1 MSIFKDTFTKEV
13 QDQLKVR
20 QDAIFNRTPQSIQYY
35 NSRNSWIRMTS
46 SVNVAESNEL
56 AKKYVLLGGTLN
68 ENSKLRSG
76 VGKGAEAYST
86 TTPSGGTNYRGIKPM
101 PGITGLDIKSKS
113 AYGSLR
119 EVTVNFQCWDI
130 RQLEDLE
137 LLYMRPGYTVLI
149 EWGWLPYIDNN
160 NKLQTN
166 LPQFYDILD
175 KQATDRTIIFKEL
188 FDKSKKSGVN
198 YDAMYGYI
206 KNYQWSARP
215 DGGYDCQTSVITTG
229 EIIESLKVNYVRSD
243 IDTSVTGLLNDQ
255 LAKGAELNKSDQYN
269 KYYGKNILAGL
280 WSESYKLVSNLENFT
295 FISGSS
301 LSRSIRVTPFYT
313 TETNNTDNPDS
324 IISNGIQCYMPLDAV
339 IDIINQYV
347 IPENAAPTTGSILSV
362 SLNKSTVHDDGSDL
376 LCIAHPIQV
385 SADPTVC
392 LIKSPLWYE
401 GDLLNPAEEAASNK
415 ELADATTEATLA
427 YNDLKEGD
435 LGKVGRYFGDI
446 NSPSYKKFKSG
457 FKRIKSVAIYSILNG
472 LLEKDGKGNLESF
485 LKSNIASYSVNASS
499 NADALKF
506 LREIEG
512 DFNKISLDLKLSYE
526 TYFEPK
532 VVGIAATLQQIE
544 VLKVDT
550 IKITG
555 ALATST
561 STTATSIVKGAKQA
575 LSRLEFL
582 KTLPRNY
589 FYNDNQYDELGVI
602 KNIYVNLNY
611 LYKLSLDLNL
621 ESKDGKE
628 KSEINIY
635 NYLKTLML
643 DIQTS
648 IGNINSFEIHV
659 DPTDSIARIID
670 VNYTGPKVQ
679 GANGTYNSLF
689 PLEIHNTKSVVR
701 NYSLQ
706 SQIFPE
712 QSAIIAIGS
721 QAKGGQLGIQNN
733 TMIDFN
739 RSLIDRII
747 PKKDPPITDNLYS
760 GNQGLSQLRNG
771 LTVLV
776 QLFSTFG
783 QKPPVDS
790 SSTTD
795 ANISYN
801 DGKNALRDIIV
812 YFQSLTSSPS
822 KNRNLIP
829 IKFSC
834 EMDGIGGLV
843 IGHMFRLP
851 DHVLPRGYRGE
862 KGVGAQLGQTITSI
876 SHTINNNDWVT
887 KIDAL
892 NIVLNDDKTLPEFK
906 NLDLKVVLAPVFS
919 VEEGAAP
926 VNLEQKIS
934 SFGKV
939 DPAVPVEARPFLDMI
954 AFAEGTAGAGQNGYD
969 ITVGFGRISGWNETY
984 SGGHPQTPIF
994 IPGIGNTNAAGR
1006 YQFLD
1011 SIANPTWKTY
1021 GKDYKYT
1028 FNKKG
1033 QDLAGYNL
1041 LTVKRKGNPFLKE
1054 AYDIAKQQITSNNI
1068 NVNNN
1073 KAFLNLLDIMSY
1085 EWASLPDSRGNAR
1098 YSSQGGKYSPSSIY
1112 KVFIEAVKKY

>member
-1 MSIFKDTFTKEV
+1 
-13 QDQLKVR
+13 
-20 QDAIFNRTPQSIQYY
+20 
-35 NSRNSWIRMTS
+35 MTS
-46 SVNVAESNEL
+46 SVNVDGSNEL

-86 TTPSGGTNYRGIKPM
+86 TTPGGGTNYRGIKPM
-101 PGITGLDIKSKS
+101 PGIVSLDIKSKA

-130 RQLEDLE
+130 RQLEELE

-160 NKLQTN
+160 NNLQTN
-166 LPQFYDILD
+166 IPQFYDILD
-175 KQATDRTIIFKEL
+175 KQSTDRTIIFKEL
-188 FDKSKKSGVN
+188 FDKSKKSGGN
-198 YDAMYGYI
+198 YDATYGYI
-206 KNYQWSARP
+206 KNYQWSARS
-215 DGGYDCQTSVITTG
+215 DGGYDCQTSIITTG
-229 EIIESLKVNYVRSD
+229 EIIESLKINYVRPD
-243 IDTSVTGLLNDQ
+243 VDTSVTGLLNSQ
-255 LAKGAELNKSDQYN
+255 LAKGANINKSGEYN
-269 KYYGKNILAGL
+269 KYYSKNILAGL
-280 WSESYKLVSNLENFT
+280 WAESYKLVSNLENFT
-295 FISGSS
+295 FVSGSS
-301 LSRSIRVTPFYT
+301 LGRSVRITPFYT
-313 TETNNTDNPDS
+313 TETNNTNNPDS
-324 IISNGIQCYMPLDAV
+324 IVKDGVQCYMPLDAV
-339 IDIINQYV
+339 IDVINQYV
-347 IPENAAPTTGSILSV
+347 IPENATPTTGSILSI
-362 SLNKSTVHDDGSDL
+362 SLNKSTIHDDGSDL
-376 LCIAHPIQV
+376 LCIAHPIQI

-401 GDLLNPAEEAASNK
+401 GDLINPAEEAAANK
-415 ELADATTEATLA
+415 ELTDATTEAQLA
-427 YNDLKEGD
+427 YSDFDQGRRAFNDFSQRIPFAELIFSVSFSRRLEFFEKA
-435 LGKVGRYFGDI
+435 F
-446 NSPSYKKFKSG
+446 N
-457 FKRIKSVAIYSILNG
+457 RIKTPSIYSILNG
-472 LLEKDGKGNLESF
+472 LFAKNNQGNLEQF
-485 LKSNIASYSVNASS
+485 LKNNLYS
-499 NADALKF
+499 NARLGKPSLDF
-506 LREIEG
+506 LEKVKPN
-512 DFNKISLDLKLSYE
+512 FNKISPLDLKLE
-526 TYFEPK
+526 FESVPEVRTEGTEARTVTFNILRPNSIK
-532 VVGIAATLQQIE
+532 VTGTIATNI
-544 VLKVDT
+544 
-550 IKITG
+550 
-555 ALATST
+555 
-561 STTATSIVKGAKQA
+561 STTATTIAKGAKQSLA
-575 LSRLEFL
+575 KLEFL
-582 KTLPRNY
+582 KELPRNY
-589 FYNDNQYDELGVI
+589 FYNNNQYDELGVI

-628 KSEINIY
+628 KSEINVY
-635 NYLKTLML
+635 NYLKTMML

-648 IGNINSFEIHV
+648 IGNINSFEIHI
-659 DPTDSIARIID
+659 DPTDSVARIID

-739 RSLIDRII
+739 RKIIDRII
-747 PKKDPPITDNLYS
+747 PKKEFPIADNL
-760 GNQGLSQLRNG
+760 NPSQLRNG
-771 LTVLV
+771 LAVLIR
-776 QLFSTFG
+776 LFSTFG
-783 QKPPVDS
+783 QKPPVDTN
-790 SSTTD
+790 STTD
-795 ANISYN
+795 ANVSYN
-801 DGKNALRDIIV
+801 DGKNALRDLIV
-812 YFQSLTSSPS
+812 YFQSVTSSPS

-851 DHVLPRGYRGE
+851 DYVLPRGYRGE

-876 SHTINNNDWVT
+876 SHTITNNDWIT

-892 NIVLNDDKTLPEFK
+892 NIVLNDDKTLPEFR
-906 NLDLKVVLAPVFS
+906 NLDLKAILAPAFLI
-919 VEEGAAP
+919 EENAAP
-926 VNLEQKIS
+926 VNLEQKLS

-939 DPAVPVEARPFLDMI
+939 DPAVPIEARPFLDMI

-969 ITVGFGRISGWNETY
+969 VTVGFGRIPGWNETY
-984 SGGHPQTPIF
+984 SGDHPQTPLF

-1011 SIANPTWKTY
+1011 SIANPVWKTY
-1021 GKDYKYT
+1021 GKKYNYT

-1098 YSSQGGKYSPSSIY
+1098 YSNQGGKYTPTAIY

>member
-1 MSIFKDTFTKEV
+1 MSIFKDTFTQEV

-20 QDAIFNRTPQSIQYY
+20 QNAIFNRTPQSIQYY

-46 SVNVAESNEL
+46 SVNVAGSNEL

-68 ENSKLRSG
+68 ESNKLRSG
-76 VGKGAEAYST
+76 VGKGIEAYST
-86 TTPSGGTNYRGIKPM
+86 TTPGGGTNYRGIKPM

-137 LLYMRPGYTVLI
+137 LLYMRPGYTVLV
-149 EWGWLPYIDNN
+149 EWGWLPYLTTDKDGKTQLVTSI
-160 NKLQTN
+160 
-166 LPQFYDILD
+166 PQFYDILD
-175 KQATDRTIIFKEL
+175 KQSTDRTIIFKEL
-188 FDKSKKSGVN
+188 FDKSKKSGGN

-243 IDTSVTGLLNDQ
+243 IDTSVTGLLNNQ

-280 WSESYKLVSNLENFT
+280 WAESYKLVSNLEKFT
-295 FISGSS
+295 FVSGSS
-301 LSRSIRVTPFYT
+301 LGRSVRITPFYT
-313 TETNNTDNPDS
+313 TETNNTDSPDS
-324 IISNGIQCYMPLDAV
+324 IINNGIQCYMPLDAV
-339 IDIINQYV
+339 IDVINQYV

-362 SLNKSTVHDDGSDL
+362 SLNKSTIHDDGSDL

-401 GDLLNPAEEAASNK
+401 GDLLNPAEEAAANK
-415 ELADATTEATLA
+415 ELTDATTEATLA
-427 YNDLKEGD
+427 YSDFEQGRRAFNNTLERVPVLSLIAGD
-435 LGKVGRYFGDI
+435 FTRRLNF
-446 NSPSYKKFKSG
+446 FESG
-457 FKRIKSVAIYSILNG
+457 FNRIKSPAIYSILNG
-472 LLEKDGKGNLESF
+472 FFARNGQGNLEQF
-485 LKSNIASYSVNASS
+485 LKNNLFSNEPSLNFLERVAP
-499 NADALKF
+499 KF
-506 LREIEG
+506 
-512 DFNKISLDLKLSYE
+512 NSISLDLKLEYQVTLE
-526 TYFEPK
+526 RKIE
-532 VVGIAATLQQIE
+532 GIEARTIE
-544 VLKVDT
+544 FKKLT
-550 IKITG
+550 EGSLKITG

-575 LSRLEFL
+575 LAKLEFL
-582 KTLPRNY
+582 KELPRNY

-635 NYLKTLML
+635 NYLKTMML

-783 QKPPVDS
+783 QEPPVDPT
-790 SSTTD
+790 STTD

-892 NIVLNDDKTLPEFK
+892 NIVLNDDKTLPEFR
-906 NLDLKVVLAPVFS
+906 NLDLKVILAPAFS

-926 VNLEQKIS
+926 APGLNTPNAANLEKYLTENNIATVKKGELNSGGEIEQGIGAIAGSVLATIKNKYPNIDL
-934 SFGKV
+934 KV
-939 DPAVPVEARPFLDMI
+939 
-954 AFAEGTAGAGQNGYD
+954 TAGNDAFHQSQAGFSNHEAGKAVD
-969 ITVGFGRISGWNETY
+969 FTISPATSDNINKVKGV
-984 SGGHPQTPIF
+984 
-994 IPGIGNTNAAGR
+994 
-1006 YQFLD
+1006 LD
-1011 SIANPTWKTY
+1011 E
-1021 GKDYKYT
+1021 
-1028 FNKKG
+1028 FNKSNPLFRYLDEYSNPSVGATGKHFHMSFNVFTKG
-1033 QDLAGYNL
+1033 A
-1041 LTVKRKGNPFLKE
+1041 
-1054 AYDIAKQQITSNNI
+1054 
-1068 NVNNN
+1068 
-1073 KAFLNLLDIMSY
+1073 
-1085 EWASLPDSRGNAR
+1085 
-1098 YSSQGGKYSPSSIY
+1098 
-1112 KVFIEAVKKY
+1112 

>member
-1 MSIFKDTFTKEV
+1 MSIFKDTFTEEV
-13 QDQLKVR
+13 REQLKVR

-46 SVNVAESNEL
+46 SVNVNGSNDL

-68 ENSKLRSG
+68 ENNKLRSG
-76 VGKGAEAYST
+76 IGKGSEAYNTST
-86 TTPSGGTNYRGIKPM
+86 PGGIPHFRGIKPM
-101 PGITGLDIKSKS
+101 PGIVSLDIKSKS

-160 NKLQTN
+160 NKLQTGI
-166 LPQFYDILD
+166 PQFYDILD
-175 KQATDRTIIFKEL
+175 KQSTDRTIIFKDL
-188 FDKSKKSGVN
+188 FDKSKKSSGN

-215 DGGYDCQTSVITTG
+215 DGGYDCQTSIITTG
-229 EIIESLKVNYVRSD
+229 EIIESLKVNYIRPD
-243 IDTSVTGLLNDQ
+243 IDTSTTGILNGQ

-269 KYYGKNILAGL
+269 KYYSKNILAGL
-280 WSESYKLVSNLENFT
+280 WAESYKLVSNLENFT
-295 FISGSS
+295 FVSGSS
-301 LSRSIRVTPFYT
+301 LSRSVRITPFYT

-324 IISNGIQCYMPLDAV
+324 IVSNGIQCYMPLDAV
-339 IDIINQYV
+339 VDVINQYV
-347 IPENAAPTTGSILSV
+347 IPKNASPTTGSILSI

-376 LCIAHPIQV
+376 LCVAHPLQV

-392 LIKSPLWYE
+392 LIKSPLWYD
-401 GDLLNPAEEAASNK
+401 GDLLTPAEEAAANK
-415 ELADATTEATLA
+415 ELADATTEAQLA
-427 YNDLKEGD
+427 FDDLKAGD
-435 LGKVGRYFGDI
+435 LGKVGRFFGDI
-446 NSPSYKKFKSG
+446 NSPSYKLFKSG
-457 FKRIKSVAIYSILNG
+457 FKRIKSVSIYSLLNG
-472 LLEKDGKGNLESF
+472 LLQRDGKGNLESF
-485 LKSNIASYSVNASS
+485 LKSNIASYNVNASS
-499 NADALKF
+499 NANALKF
-506 LREIEG
+506 LREVEG
-512 DFNKISLDLKLSYE
+512 DFNKISVDLKLSYS
-526 TYFEPK
+526 TYFETK
-532 VVGIAATLQQIE
+532 VVGTAATLQQIE

-550 IKITG
+550 IKVIG
-555 ALATST
+555 ASATNI
-561 STTATSIVKGAKQA
+561 STTATSIVKGAKQSLA
-575 LSRLEFL
+575 KLEFL
-582 KTLPRNY
+582 ESLPRNY
-589 FYNDNQYDELGVI
+589 FYNNNQYDELGVI

-611 LYKLSLDLNL
+611 LYKLSLNLNL

-648 IGNINSFEIHV
+648 IGNVNSFEIHV

-679 GANGTYNSLF
+679 GANGTYESLF
-689 PLEIHNTKSVVR
+689 PLQIHNVKSVVR

-739 RSLIDRII
+739 RNIIDRII
-747 PKKDPPITDNLYS
+747 PEKNLPIANNLYS

-771 LTVLV
+771 LSVLV

-783 QKPPVDS
+783 QKPAVDS
-790 SSTTD
+790 TPTTD
-795 ANISYN
+795 ANVSYN
-801 DGKNALRDIIV
+801 DGKNALRDLIV
-812 YFQSLTSSPS
+812 YFQSVTSSPS

-851 DHVLPRGYRGE
+851 DYVLPRGYRGE
-862 KGVGAQLGQTITSI
+862 KGVGAQLGQAITSI
-876 SHTINNNDWVT
+876 SHTITNNDWVT

-892 NIVLNDDKTLPEFK
+892 NIVLNDDKSLPEFRS
-906 NLDLKVVLAPVFS
+906 LDLKAILAPAFS
-919 VEEGAAP
+919 LEEGAAP
-926 VNLEQKIS
+926 PAGFETPNAANLEKYLTENNIATVKKGELNSGGEIEQGIAAIAGSVLATIKNKYPDITL
-934 SFGKV
+934 KV
-939 DPAVPVEARPFLDMI
+939 
-954 AFAEGTAGAGQNGYD
+954 TAGNDAFHQNQAGFSNHEAGKAVD
-969 ITVGFGRISGWNETY
+969 FTISPATSDNINKVK
-984 SGGHPQTPIF
+984 SV
-994 IPGIGNTNAAGR
+994 
-1006 YQFLD
+1006 LD
-1011 SIANPTWKTY
+1011 E
-1021 GKDYKYT
+1021 
-1028 FNKKG
+1028 FNKTNPLFRYLDEYSNPSAGATGKHFHMSFNVFTKG
-1033 QDLAGYNL
+1033 A
-1041 LTVKRKGNPFLKE
+1041 
-1054 AYDIAKQQITSNNI
+1054 
-1068 NVNNN
+1068 
-1073 KAFLNLLDIMSY
+1073 
-1085 EWASLPDSRGNAR
+1085 
-1098 YSSQGGKYSPSSIY
+1098 
-1112 KVFIEAVKKY
+1112 

>member
-20 QDAIFNRTPQSIQYY
+20 QDAIFNRTPSSIQYY

-46 SVNVAESNEL
+46 SVNVNGSNEL

-68 ENSKLRSG
+68 ENNKLRSS

-86 TTPSGGTNYRGIKPM
+86 TTPGGGTNYRGIKPM
-101 PGITGLDIKSKS
+101 PGIVSLDIKSKS

-160 NKLQTN
+160 NKLQTSI
-166 LPQFYDILD
+166 PQFYDILD
-175 KQATDRTIIFKEL
+175 KQSTDRTIIFKDL
-188 FDKSKKSGVN
+188 FDKSKKSGGN

-206 KNYQWSARP
+206 KNYQWSARS
-215 DGGYDCQTSVITTG
+215 DGGYDCQTSIITTG
-229 EIIESLKVNYVRSD
+229 EIIESLKVNYVRPD
-243 IDTSVTGLLNDQ
+243 IDTSTTGLLNDQ

-280 WSESYKLVSNLENFT
+280 WAESYKLVSNLENFT
-295 FISGSS
+295 FASGSP
-301 LSRSIRVTPFYT
+301 LGRSVRISPFYT

-324 IISNGIQCYMPLDAV
+324 IVSNGIQCYMPLDAV
-339 IDIINQYV
+339 IDVINQYV
-347 IPENAAPTTGSILSV
+347 IPKNASPTTGSIVSV
-362 SLNKSTVHDDGSDL
+362 SLNKSTIHDDGSDL
-376 LCIAHPIQV
+376 LCIAHPIQI

-401 GDLLNPAEEAASNK
+401 GDLLNPAEEAAANK
-415 ELADATTEATLA
+415 ELTEATTEAQLA
-427 YNDLKEGD
+427 YNDLKAGD
-435 LGKVGRYFGDI
+435 LGKVGRFFGDI
-446 NSPSYKKFKSG
+446 NSPSYKLFKSG
-457 FKRIKSVAIYSILNG
+457 FKRIKSVSIYSLLNG
-472 LLEKDGKGNLESF
+472 LLQKDGKGNLESF

-512 DFNKISLDLKLSYE
+512 DFNKISVDLKISYE

-532 VVGIAATLQQIE
+532 VVGAAATLQQIE

-550 IKITG
+550 IKIIG
-555 ALATST
+555 ASATNI
-561 STTATSIVKGAKQA
+561 STTASTITKGAKQSLA
-575 LSRLEFL
+575 KLDFL
-582 KTLPRNY
+582 KSLPRNY
-589 FYNDNQYDELGVI
+589 FYNNNPYDELGVI

-659 DPTDSIARIID
+659 DPTDSVARIID
-670 VNYTGPKVQ
+670 INYTGPKVQ

-721 QAKGGQLGIQNN
+721 QARGGQLGIQNN

-739 RSLIDRII
+739 RNIIDRII
-747 PKKDPPITDNLYS
+747 PEKNLPITNNLYS

-771 LTVLV
+771 LSVLV

-783 QKPPVDS
+783 QKPPVDPTP
-790 SSTTD
+790 TTD
-795 ANISYN
+795 ANVSYN

-812 YFQSLTSSPS
+812 YFQSVTSSSS

-862 KGVGAQLGQTITSI
+862 KGVGAQLGQAITSI

-892 NIVLNDDKTLPEFK
+892 NIVLNDDKTLPEFR
-906 NLDLKVVLAPVFS
+906 NLDLKLILAPAFS
-919 VEEGAAP
+919 LEEGAAP
-926 VNLEQKIS
+926 APGLNTPNAANLEKYLTENNIATVKKGELNSGGEIEQGIGAIAGSVLATIKNKYPDIAL
-934 SFGKV
+934 KV
-939 DPAVPVEARPFLDMI
+939 
-954 AFAEGTAGAGQNGYD
+954 TAGNDAFHQSQAGFSNHEAGKAVD
-969 ITVGFGRISGWNETY
+969 FTIS
-984 SGGHPQTPIF
+984 PATPDNI
-994 IPGIGNTNAAGR
+994 NKVKSV
-1006 YQFLD
+1006 LD
-1011 SIANPTWKTY
+1011 EFNKANPLFRYLDEYSNPSAGAT
-1021 GKDYKYT
+1021 GKHFHMS
-1028 FNKKG
+1028 FNVFTKG
-1033 QDLAGYNL
+1033 A
-1041 LTVKRKGNPFLKE
+1041 
-1054 AYDIAKQQITSNNI
+1054 
-1068 NVNNN
+1068 
-1073 KAFLNLLDIMSY
+1073 
-1085 EWASLPDSRGNAR
+1085 
-1098 YSSQGGKYSPSSIY
+1098 
-1112 KVFIEAVKKY
+1112 